1 MKNSVICT
9 LGGAEA
15 ARVLTSKLNIII
27 IIAEEPTSGRVSQ
40 VAPTPK
46 VVGSRSGVNK
56 LTADDGRC
64 DQ

>member
-40 VAPTPK
+40 VAPTK
-46 VVGSRSGVNK
+46 RSFPTN
-56 LTADDGRC
+56 LTVR
-64 DQ
+64 